1 MNMNRGISALINS
14 HHPNPFH
21 ISVSFFHSTPIL
33 ERRRRQWDPSF
44 NYHYQKKRF
53 RRFNAKQTLLRNVS
67 AFAED
72 FFQNLHHESDEHDSS
87 SSQGSS
93 WFQRDFRSYAPN
105 SSRSRN
111 KGHRKWRRFDFT
123 EDLDFE
129 VESFFRTGFGGNYY
143 YTWFVN
149 EDPQQRRSSRYSN
162 NYRHSKWQFTDEE
175 DYDDESTES
184 DMYESD
190 LKSERLALGLNPS
203 GPLNLEDVKNAYRSC
218 ALKWHPDRHHGP
230 SKNSALPSLD
240 AIYYFILSY
249 INHKKKKNNVTS
261 STPSGSGLL
270 TFLV

>member
-1 MNMNRGISALINS
+1 MTECYL
-14 HHPNPFH
+14 
-21 ISVSFFHSTPIL
+21 
-33 ERRRRQWDPSF
+33 QSF
-44 NYHYQKKRF
+44 NYHYQKKRL

-162 NYRHSKWQFTDEE
+162 NYRHSKWRFRDEE

-230 SKNSALPSLD
+230 SKVFSGFYDLLSVFPFHINTFSCESINKNKTSPCLSTISESRL
-240 AIYYFILSY
+240 IL
-249 INHKKKKNNVTS
+249 VM
-261 STPSGSGLL
+261 
-270 TFLV
+270 